1 LSNLFPAYENSFI
14 FVFLFSYQ
22 DTVVSEHRILN
33 SVSSVLI
40 EQSHG
45 HDVAGTW
52 SLQGKN
58 AYAGISVH
66 ELKAGSIMVVFTEQ
80 W

>member
-1 LSNLFPAYENSFI
+1 MRTVFI
-14 FVFLFSYQ
+14 FVFLFTYQ
-22 DTVVSEHRILN
+22 DTVASEHRILN
-33 SVSSVLI
+33 GVSSVLT

-66 ELKAGSIMVVFTEQ
+66 ELKAGSITEVFIEQ

>member
-1 LSNLFPAYENSFI
+1 MRTVFI
-14 FVFLFSYQ
+14 FVFLFTYQ
-22 DTVVSEHRILN
+22 DTVSSEHRILN
-33 SVSSVLI
+33 GVSSVLT

-45 HDVAGTW
+45 HEVAGTW

-58 AYAGISVH
+58 AYSGISVC
-66 ELKAGSIMVVFTEQ
+66 ELKAGSITEVFIEQ

>member
-1 LSNLFPAYENSFI
+1 MRTVFI
-14 FVFLFSYQ
+14 FVFLFTYQ
-22 DTVVSEHRILN
+22 DTVSSEHRILN
-33 SVSSVLI
+33 GVSSVLT

-45 HDVAGTW
+45 HEVAGTW

-58 AYAGISVH
+58 AYAGISVR
-66 ELKAGSIMVVFTEQ
+66 ELKAGSITEVFIEQ

>member
-1 LSNLFPAYENSFI
+1 MRTVFI
-14 FVFLFSYQ
+14 FVFLFTYQ
-22 DTVVSEHRILN
+22 DTILSEHRIFN
-33 SVSSVLI
+33 GVSSVLT

-52 SLQGKN
+52 SLKGKN
-58 AYAGISVH
+58 ASAGISVH
-66 ELKAGSIMVVFTEQ
+66 EGSITEVFIEQ

>member
-1 LSNLFPAYENSFI
+1 MRTVFI
-14 FVFLFSYQ
+14 FVFLFTYQ

-33 SVSSVLI
+33 GVSSVLT
-40 EQSHG
+40 EESHG

-52 SLQGKN
+52 TLKGKN
-58 AYAGISVH
+58 IYAGISVH
-66 ELKAGSIMVVFTEQ
+66 ELKAGSITEVFIEQ

>member
-1 LSNLFPAYENSFI
+1 M
-14 FVFLFSYQ
+14 
-22 DTVVSEHRILN
+22 
-33 SVSSVLI
+33 SSVLT

-66 ELKAGSIMVVFTEQ
+66 ALKAGSITSVYRAVLKTVVSNCCKLAPNEEVF
-80 W
+80 

>member
-1 LSNLFPAYENSFI
+1 M
-14 FVFLFSYQ
+14 
-22 DTVVSEHRILN
+22 
-33 SVSSVLI
+33 

-58 AYAGISVH
+58 ACAGNSVH
-66 ELKAGSIMVVFTEQ
+66 ELKAGSITEVFIKQ